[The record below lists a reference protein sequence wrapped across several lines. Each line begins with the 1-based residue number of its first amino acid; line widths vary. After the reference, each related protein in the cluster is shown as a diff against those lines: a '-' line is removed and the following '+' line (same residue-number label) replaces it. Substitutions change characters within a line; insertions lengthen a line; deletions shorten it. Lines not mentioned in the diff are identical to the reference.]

1 MFGSSAANLYVPP
14 PSGQS
19 MAIKGLKQTSELVQI
34 SGNVVEGTANTF
46 QQDRI
51 DLQLDV
57 LSREVFVVVACD
69 INASLPD
76 ADPTNNETIV
86 RASLSTV
93 SRTTVGTLN
102 DTNTFATSRSVIV
115 SDPASVPPQIA
126 GIYTDASTETPHAQL
141 DYIHIIATND
151 FYAQVL
157 GTGNTR
163 VKASDFRVWGYR
175 ATASADVFAALTQSE
190 LLSQ

>member
-1 MFGSSAANLYVPP
+1 MLSTPGSD
-14 PSGQS
+14 

-34 SGNVVEGTANTF
+34 SGNVVEATANTF
-46 QQDRI
+46 QEDRI

-93 SRTTVGTLN
+93 SRSSVGTLS

-115 SDPASVPPQIA
+115 SDPASLPPQIA

-151 FYAQVL
+151 FYAQVV